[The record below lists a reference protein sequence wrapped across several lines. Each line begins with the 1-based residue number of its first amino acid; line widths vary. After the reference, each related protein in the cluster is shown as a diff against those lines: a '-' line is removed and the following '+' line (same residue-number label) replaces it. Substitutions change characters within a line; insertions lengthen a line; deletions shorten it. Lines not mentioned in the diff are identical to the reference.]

1 MTMSGRMKEAELE
14 EKFIQDLCNL
24 NYERVNVT
32 NLDALL
38 KNMKVQLSKLN
49 NYEFSDE
56 EFNALYKNMLSQK
69 SVFDKAVFLRS
80 MTTIKL
86 DDGTV
91 KEIVFLNKKDWC
103 KNIFQVTNQFQMKQD
118 SDNRY
123 DVSILING
131 IPMVHIELKSH
142 TVDYI
147 SAVNQ
152 IDRYKRESMSSS
164 IFDYIQVFVVSNGH
178 TTKYFANNKKV
189 DTNYMFEYADH
200 YNKKIS
206 LLSEFVNVFLE
217 PCQIGKYI
225 SRYMIMSNDDNH
237 KIILA
242 MRSYQVHAV
251 EGILRKMDGNVKN
264 GYIWHTTGSGKTLT
278 SFKACEIISERE
290 DVDKVIFIVDRTDLD
305 RQTVSEYQKFRSQE
319 YFKGGVCDIN
329 AFNSTREFT
338 NAYHKS
344 ENKILVTTMQKL
356 DKAIKSDKLMSGQNV
371 VLVFDECHRS
381 QLGESH
387 ALIEKFF
394 DYPFKFGF
402 TGTPILAENAKD
414 GSDEFKTTEDVF
426 GQAVHKYLIND
437 AIDDKNVLGFSV
449 DYKKVFKFKDS
460 VEDQLVEGINTKEV
474 YTSMQYIK
482 ALCDDVITNYDR
494 FTSNRDFNA
503 MLATSGIPSAI
514 KCYKYING
522 IEIVEN
528 GVVYKCEIDHGLK
541 IATVFTVD
549 DNESF
554 SDEGE
559 LTKRLELGEIM
570 KRYNQ
575 DFDDGFSSTNYDLT
589 TQGAYKAN
597 VAKRV
602 KNRDI
607 DLLIVS
613 DMFLTGFDAKKL
625 NTLFFDK
632 DQKYHNL
639 IQSLSR
645 TNRIFKGK
653 DYGNVVCYRPKMSQ
667 QIDEALALFSNPDST
682 TSVLKGSYQVILKEL
697 NEAMSKLL
705 IDYPSVDSINQLK
718 GDEAKLEF
726 VKAMREVNRAY
737 NSIITFRD
745 FKEEDINGMSRQDI
759 EEYQVKYKELIPR
772 STNTGDSI
780 LNDIDFEVSLIKSIK
795 VNYDYIKNLLSQ
807 LDDIEDETEVK
818 ERINHI
824 IKQMEKDPKLQSK
837 IELIKDFLENNY
849 RYEYSLTVQFDDYI
863 NEVNTKKMEEFASDN
878 DLSVEKMKLLIS
890 EYEYHKDQN
899 NGDYNDVLQRVVEGK
914 KLKEKRALR
923 TIVSDFV
930 TGLFEDY
937 L

>member
-1 MTMSGRMKEAELE
+1 
-14 EKFIQDLCNL
+14 
-24 NYERVNVT
+24 
-32 NLDALL
+32 
-38 KNMKVQLSKLN
+38 
-49 NYEFSDE
+49 
-56 EFNALYKNMLSQK
+56 
-69 SVFDKAVFLRS
+69 
-80 MTTIKL
+80 
-86 DDGTV
+86 
-91 KEIVFLNKKDWC
+91 
-103 KNIFQVTNQFQMKQD
+103 
-118 SDNRY
+118 
-123 DVSILING
+123 
-131 IPMVHIELKSH
+131 
-142 TVDYI
+142 
-147 SAVNQ
+147 
-152 IDRYKRESMSSS
+152 
-164 IFDYIQVFVVSNGH
+164 
-178 TTKYFANNKKV
+178 
-189 DTNYMFEYADH
+189 
-200 YNKKIS
+200 
-206 LLSEFVNVFLE
+206 
-217 PCQIGKYI
+217 
-225 SRYMIMSNDDNH
+225 
-237 KIILA
+237 
-242 MRSYQVHAV
+242 
-251 EGILRKMDGNVKN
+251 
-264 GYIWHTTGSGKTLT
+264 
-278 SFKACEIISERE
+278 
-290 DVDKVIFIVDRTDLD
+290 
-305 RQTVSEYQKFRSQE
+305 
-319 YFKGGVCDIN
+319 
-329 AFNSTREFT
+329 
-338 NAYHKS
+338 
-344 ENKILVTTMQKL
+344 
-356 DKAIKSDKLMSGQNV
+356 
-371 VLVFDECHRS
+371 
-381 QLGESH
+381 
-387 ALIEKFF
+387 
-394 DYPFKFGF
+394 
-402 TGTPILAENAKD
+402 
-414 GSDEFKTTEDVF
+414 
-426 GQAVHKYLIND
+426 
-437 AIDDKNVLGFSV
+437 
-449 DYKKVFKFKDS
+449 
-460 VEDQLVEGINTKEV
+460 
-474 YTSMQYIK
+474 
-482 ALCDDVITNYDR
+482 
-494 FTSNRDFNA
+494 
-503 MLATSGIPSAI
+503 
-514 KCYKYING
+514 
-522 IEIVEN
+522 
-528 GVVYKCEIDHGLK
+528 
-541 IATVFTVD
+541 
-549 DNESF
+549 
-554 SDEGE
+554 
-559 LTKRLELGEIM
+559 
-570 KRYNQ
+570 
-575 DFDDGFSSTNYDLT
+575 
-589 TQGAYKAN
+589 
-597 VAKRV
+597 
-602 KNRDI
+602 
-607 DLLIVS
+607 
-613 DMFLTGFDAKKL
+613 MFLTGFDAKKL